1 MNFRLVWVGS
11 DDDRDGSPAAQQSA
25 AAVIRGQSGTTSYE
39 LRGTE
44 MVRCERRD
52 NGRRRVTA
60 VANFTARIVGD
71 RIFDDEA
78 EPGREFAVE
87 AELGGQRITFSVS
100 AVEFSRMGWVLSKL
114 GPLAIL
120 YPGQQQ
126 HARAAIQWLSGAI
139 RQERIFRHTGWR
151 ALGRDWVYLQ
161 SGGAVGAQGLRCDV
175 QVQLPAALAHYQV
188 RPPADAAEGVS
199 AIRAGLRFLC
209 VAPDRISCPLLAAV
223 YRAAL
228 GKVDI
233 SLFLAGPSGSFK
245 TALASLCQQHFGAAM
260 DAKALPA
267 HFDSTANALEAL
279 AFTAKDALL
288 VVDDF
293 VPTGGTGDGE
303 LQSTSERLFRGAGNH
318 QGRSR
323 MSGSGRLRTPQTPR
337 ALVLATGE
345 EVPRGQSLRARMLIV
360 ELRPAE
366 VDRALLTECQSAAR
380 QGQLAVAMAAFLSWI
395 AGQYEQLQRRLQTRV
410 RELRN
415 RVLPFVSHARLPAA
429 LAELQSGWEIWL
441 QFALEAGGIGGGEQ
455 VELAHRMSR
464 ALGELAARQAPYQ
477 VANDPA
483 LRFVALLQSALA
495 SGQAHVADRLGGVPK
510 AASLWG
516 WKRKPTG
523 RKWIACGACIGW
535 IAGSD
540 LYLDSSASY
549 QAAQQA
555 AGLDRF
561 VASEQTLRRRLHGH
575 GLLVSIDTGRQTLLV
590 RKTLGGCPRH
600 VLHLKASALVGTITE
615 TGANLTL

>member
-1 MNFRLVWVGS
+1 
-11 DDDRDGSPAAQQSA
+11 
-25 AAVIRGQSGTTSYE
+25 
-39 LRGTE
+39 
-44 MVRCERRD
+44 MVHCERLD

-100 AVEFSRMGWVLSKL
+100 AAEFSRMGWVLRKL

-126 HARAAIQWLSGAI
+126 HARAAMQWLSGDI
-139 RQERIFRHTGWR
+139 RQERIFTHTGWR

-161 SGGAVGAQGLRCDV
+161 SGGAVGAQGLLCDV
-175 QVQLPAALAHYQV
+175 QVQLPAALEHY
-188 RPPADAAEGVS
+188 RMPPPADHHARVS
-199 AIRAGLRFLC
+199 AIRASLSFLSL
-209 VAPDRISCPLLAAV
+209 APDRISCPLLAAV

-228 GKVDI
+228 GKVDF

-267 HFDSTANALEAL
+267 HFDSTANALEVL

-303 LQSTSERLFRGAGNH
+303 LQGTAERLFRGAGNR

-366 VDRALLTECQSAAR
+366 VDRALLTECQGSAR

-395 AGQYEQLQRRLQTRV
+395 AGQYEELQRRLLTRV

-441 QFALEAGGIGGGEQ
+441 QFALEAGGIGSGEQ
-455 VELAHRMSR
+455 LELAHRMSR
-464 ALGELAARQAPYQ
+464 ALGELGARQAPYQ
-477 VANDPA
+477 VAGDPA

-495 SGQAHVADRLGGVPK
+495 SGQAHVANRRLASGQAHVANRRVGVPE
-510 AASLWG
+510 AASHWG
-516 WKRKPTG
+516 WRRKPTS
-523 RKWIACGACIGW
+523 RKWMPCGACIGW
-535 IAGSD
+535 LMGATCTWIHRPAIKWPSRRPGWIGLSPA
-540 LYLDSSASY
+540 SRRSAD
-549 QAAQQA
+549 
-555 AGLDRF
+555 GCTDRACWSAPTPAVKHCWCARLWR
-561 VASEQTLRRRLHGH
+561 VAPDTC
-575 GLLVSIDTGRQTLLV
+575 SI
-590 RKTLGGCPRH
+590 
-600 VLHLKASALVGTITE
+600 
-615 TGANLTL
+615 

>member
-303 LQSTSERLFRGAGNH
+303 LQGTAERLFRGAGNH

-441 QFALEAGGIGGGEQ
+441 QFALEAGGIGSGEQ

-477 VANDPA
+477 IANDPA

-600 VLHLKASALVGTITE
+600 VLHLKASALVGKITE

>member
-245 TALASLCQQHFGAAM
+245 TALASLCQQYFGAAM

-303 LQSTSERLFRGAGNH
+303 LQGTAERLFRGAGNH

-323 MSGSGRLRTPQTPR
+323 MSGNGLRSLRPPR

-441 QFALEAGGIGGGEQ
+441 QFALEAGGIGSGEQ

-477 VANDPA
+477 IANDPA

-590 RKTLGGCPRH
+590 RKTLAGCPRH